1 MFKKL
6 LMETISTSKD
16 FKQIFKN
23 GKKIDCGPIRLW
35 YLKKKV
41 ANMRVCFVGRSKK
54 AIFRNRIRRRL
65 KEGFRI
71 YFYPFLCDSSYDLVF
86 MSDERL
92 ISADFREIIRWM
104 SELLVKSGV
113 ANGAVFGSENQ

>member
-1 MFKKL
+1 
-6 LMETISTSKD
+6 METISTLKD

-35 YLKKKV
+35 HLKKKV

-71 YFYPFLCDSSYDLVF
+71 YFYPFLFDSTYDLVF